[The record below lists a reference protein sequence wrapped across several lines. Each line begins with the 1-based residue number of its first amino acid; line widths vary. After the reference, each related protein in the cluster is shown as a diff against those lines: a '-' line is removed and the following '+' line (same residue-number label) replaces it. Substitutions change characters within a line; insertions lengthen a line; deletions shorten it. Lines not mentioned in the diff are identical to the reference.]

1 MLFRSDGQLIM
12 QAAREG
18 NMPFDVV
25 LRSGFKNYDRDA
37 LIDNLGEMV
46 DLAGGW
52 PRSVVP
58 GAGVLLKVNMLS
70 AKSPERAIT
79 THPEVVAAAA
89 VLLKREGCEVTVGD
103 SPGGAVKGV
112 QRYWENCGFSA
123 VADELGIELVNF
135 EKSGSVEISID
146 DRTYNIAKPVVDAD
160 VLINMCKFK
169 THGLCRLTNAV
180 KNAFGAV
187 PGLGKAIH
195 HCNAIKPSDFAEIL
209 VDIYTVVEFDFH
221 IMDAILAMD
230 GKGPSTDG
238 TPRWDGILGVARD
251 GVCLDIVMTGLA
263 GLDPRKL
270 RTNRVALQ
278 RGLGLDP
285 GKIDIS
291 GREDCVL
298 ENFRVPGESF
308 YNFLPSFLGSI
319 ARYVFKKPPVAT
331 DKCIGCGVCARGCPV
346 NAITIVNGKA
356 VMNRKK
362 CIMCLCC
369 HELCPE
375 HAVKIRIPLSRS

>member
-1 MLFRSDGQLIM
+1 MS
-12 QAAREG
+12 
-18 NMPFDVV
+18 FDVV
-25 LRSGFKNYDRDA
+25 LRSGFENYDRA
-37 LIDNLGEMV
+37 ELIDKLGEMI

-52 PRSVVP
+52 PQSVVP
-58 GAGVLLKVNMLS
+58 GARVLLKVNMLS
-70 AKSPERAIT
+70 AKSPARAIT

-89 VLLKREGCEVTVGD
+89 VLLKREGCVITIGD

-112 QRYWENCGFSA
+112 QRYWKNCGFEA

-135 EKSGSVEISID
+135 EKSGSVEVSID
-146 DRTYNIAKPVVDAD
+146 NRTYNIAKPIIDAD

-187 PGLGKAIH
+187 PGLGKAILH
-195 HCNAIKPSDFAEIL
+195 SHGIRPADFAEIL
-209 VDIYTVVEFDFH
+209 VDIYTIVDFDFH

-251 GVCLDIVMTGLA
+251 GVCLDVVMSGLA
-263 GLDPRKL
+263 GLDPGKL
-270 RTNRVALQ
+270 RTNKVALE
-278 RGLGLDP
+278 RGMGLKP
-285 GKIDIS
+285 EKIDIS
-291 GREDCVL
+291 GEENCVL
-298 ENFRVPGESF
+298 KDFRIPGESF
-308 YNFLPSFLGSI
+308 YNLLPSFLGSI
-319 ARYVFKKPPVAT
+319 ARYIFKKPPVAT
-331 DKCIGCGVCARGCPV
+331 DECIGCGICAKGCPV

-356 VMNRKK
+356 VMNRRK

>member
-1 MLFRSDGQLIM
+1 MS
-12 QAAREG
+12 
-18 NMPFDVV
+18 FDVV
-25 LRSGFKNYDRDA
+25 LRSGFEDYDRTV
-37 LIDNLGEMV
+37 LIDNLGEMIE
-46 DLAGGW
+46 LAGGW
-52 PRSVVP
+52 PETVVP
-58 GAGVLLKVNMLS
+58 GAKVLLKVNMLS

-79 THPEVVAAAA
+79 THPEVVAAMA
-89 VLLKREGCEVTVGD
+89 VLLKKEGCKVAVGD
-103 SPGGAVKGV
+103 SPGGAVKGI
-112 QRYWENCGFSA
+112 QRYWENCGFQA
-123 VADELGIELVNF
+123 VADELGIELINF
-135 EKSGSVEISID
+135 EKSGSVEVSVKN
-146 DRTYNIAKPVVDAD
+146 RTYNIAKPVVDAD

-187 PGLGKAIH
+187 PGLGKAILH
-195 HCNAIKPSDFAEIL
+195 SYGIRPADFAEIL
-209 VDIYTVVEFDFH
+209 VDVYTIVDFDFH

-251 GVCLDIVMTGLA
+251 GVSLDIVMTGLT

-270 RTNRVALQ
+270 RTNRVALE
-278 RGLGLDP
+278 RGLGLTP
-285 GKIDIS
+285 EKIETS

-298 ENFRVPGESF
+298 KDFRIPGESF
-308 YNFLPSFLGSI
+308 YNYLPSLLGGI
-319 ARYVFKKPPVAT
+319 ARFLFKKPPVAT
-331 DKCIGCGVCARGCPV
+331 DKCVGCGICERGCPV
-346 NAITIVNGKA
+346 NAITVTDGKA

>member
-1 MLFRSDGQLIM
+1 
-12 QAAREG
+12 
-18 NMPFDVV
+18 MPFDVV
-25 LRSGFKNYDRDA
+25 LRSGFKNYDRTA
-37 LIDNLGEMV
+37 LIDNLGEMI

-52 PRSVVP
+52 PQSVVP

-70 AKSPERAIT
+70 AKSPQRAIT
-79 THPEVVAAAA
+79 THPEVVAAVA
-89 VLLKREGCEVTVGD
+89 VLLQREGCRVAVGD

-112 QRYWENCGFSA
+112 QRYWKNCGFSD

-135 EKSGSVEISID
+135 EKAGSVEVSLD
-146 DRTYNIAKPVVDAD
+146 DRTYNIAKPVIDAD

-187 PGLGKAIH
+187 PGLGKAILH
-195 HCNAIKPSDFAEIL
+195 SHGMRPADFAEIL
-209 VDIYTVVEFDFH
+209 VDIYTIVDFDLH
-221 IMDAILAMD
+221 VMDAILAMD

-251 GVCLDIVMTGLA
+251 GVCLDVVMTGLA
-263 GLDPRKL
+263 GLNPAKL
-270 RTNRVALQ
+270 RTSRVALE
-278 RGLGLDP
+278 RGLGLIP
-285 GKIDIS
+285 EKIEIS
-291 GREDCVL
+291 GREDCAL
-298 ENFRVPGESF
+298 ENFRIPGESF
-308 YNFLPSFLGSI
+308 YNFLPSFLGGI
-319 ARYVFKKPPVAT
+319 ARYFFKRPPEAT
-331 DKCIGCGVCARGCPV
+331 DSCIGCGICMEGCPV
-346 NAITIVNGKA
+346 DAITITGGKA
-356 VMNRKK
+356 VMNRRK

>member
-1 MLFRSDGQLIM
+1 
-12 QAAREG
+12 
-18 NMPFDVV
+18 MPFDVV
-25 LRSGFKNYDRDA
+25 LRSGFKDYDRTV
-37 LIDNLGEMV
+37 LIDSLGEMIEQ
-46 DLAGGW
+46 AGGW
-52 PRSVVP
+52 PESVVP
-58 GAGVLLKVNMLS
+58 GARTLLKVNMLS

-79 THPEVVAAAA
+79 THPEVVAAMA
-89 VLLKREGCEVTVGD
+89 VLLKEKGCDVTVGD

-112 QRYWENCGFSA
+112 QRYWKNCGYKA

-135 EKSGSVEISID
+135 EKSGSVKISLSN
-146 DRTYNIAKPVVDAD
+146 RTYNIAKPVIDAD

-209 VDIYTVVEFDFH
+209 VDIYTLVGFDLH
-221 IMDAILAMD
+221 VMDAILAMD

-251 GVCLDIVMTGLA
+251 GVCLDVVMTGLA
-263 GLDPRKL
+263 GLDPCKL
-270 RTNRVALQ
+270 RTSRVALK
-278 RGLGLDP
+278 RGLGMVP
-285 GKIDIS
+285 EKIEVC
-291 GREDCVL
+291 GREDCIL
-298 ENFRVPGESF
+298 EDFRIPGESF
-308 YNFLPSFLGSI
+308 YNILPSFFGVI
-319 ARYVFKKPPVAT
+319 ARYFFKKPPEAT
-331 DKCIGCGVCARGCPV
+331 DKCIGCGICALGCPV
-346 NAITIVNGKA
+346 EAITIINGKA

-375 HAVKIRIPLSRS
+375 HAIKIRIPLSGG

>member
-1 MLFRSDGQLIM
+1 M
-12 QAAREG
+12 QATREG
-18 NMPFDVV
+18 DMPFDVV
-25 LRSGFKNYDRDA
+25 LRSGFKDYDRLE
-37 LIDNLGEMV
+37 LIESLGEMV
-46 DLAGGW
+46 DQAGGW

-58 GAGVLLKVNMLS
+58 GARVLLKVNMLS
-70 AKSPERAIT
+70 AKDPQRAIT
-79 THPEVVAAAA
+79 THPEVVAAVA
-89 VLLKREGCEVTVGD
+89 VLLKRKGCEVTIGD
-103 SPGGAVKGV
+103 SPGGTVKGV
-112 QRYWENCGFSA
+112 QRYWKNCGFEA
-123 VADELGIELVNF
+123 VAEELGIELVNF

-146 DRTYNIAKPVVDAD
+146 DRAYNIAKPIVDAD

-187 PGLGKAIH
+187 PGLGKAILH
-195 HCNAIKPSDFAEIL
+195 SHGIRPADFAKIL
-209 VDIYTVVEFDFH
+209 VDIYTIVEFDFH

-270 RTNRVALQ
+270 RTNRVALE

-285 GKIDIS
+285 ERIDIS
-291 GREDCVL
+291 GIEDCAL
-298 ENFRVPGESF
+298 ENFRIPGETF
-308 YNFLPSFLGSI
+308 YNLLPSFLGGI
-319 ARYVFKKPPVAT
+319 ARYFFKKPPVAT
-331 DKCIGCGVCARGCPV
+331 DKCIGCGICARGCPV
-346 NAITIVNGKA
+346 NAITIENGKA

-375 HAVKIRIPLSRS
+375 HAVKIRIPLSRN